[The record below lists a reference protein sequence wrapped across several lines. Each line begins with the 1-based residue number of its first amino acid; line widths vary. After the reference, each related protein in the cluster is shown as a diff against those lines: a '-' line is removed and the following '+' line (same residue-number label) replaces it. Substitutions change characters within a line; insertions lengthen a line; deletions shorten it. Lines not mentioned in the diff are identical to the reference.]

1 MTGNS
6 PSDLKLYKR
15 ALSRREADRCEQA
28 CEPECKCR
36 CGGAKHG
43 AHRGAGIGFF
53 NNLPADD
60 PHYIPS
66 SEAKAAAKKR
76 ASDEKW
82 KRRMAALTGAR
93 YGE

>member
-1 MTGNS
+1 MNVKTS
-6 PSDLKLYKR
+6 EQKVYKR
-15 ALSRREADRCEQA
+15 ALSRREADRCETA

-43 AHRGAGIGFF
+43 AARGTGLTFF
-53 NNLPADD
+53 NSLPEDD

-66 SEAKAAAKKR
+66 KEAKAAAKKR
-76 ASDEKW
+76 AADEKW
-82 KRRMAALTGAR
+82 KRRMAAITGAR